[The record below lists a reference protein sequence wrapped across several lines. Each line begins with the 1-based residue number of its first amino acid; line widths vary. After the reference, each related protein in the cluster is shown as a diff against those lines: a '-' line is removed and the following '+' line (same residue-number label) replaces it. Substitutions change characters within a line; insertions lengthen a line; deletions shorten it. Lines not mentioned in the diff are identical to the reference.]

1 MIKQNIPLIGNG
13 YKMSKIIKTIH
24 NVQITYNN
32 LSKDKTKDIER
43 FILEGYSLEEVD
55 SLCQVQSKVIDCF
68 KVEYYP
74 IGG

>member
-1 MIKQNIPLIGNG
+1 
-13 YKMSKIIKTIH
+13 MSKIIKTIH
-24 NVQITYNN
+24 NIQITFNN
-32 LSKDKTKDIER
+32 LSKDKTEDIER